1 MAAGLFSL
9 ARPLHDCASRQ
20 DTGADLGTITEEQL
34 QFLVDQLE
42 EEYAE
47 DRDYYINRTILDV
60 MRQNDADPGLVD
72 LLSKAIGDRDGVEI
86 EWSEV

>member
-1 MAAGLFSL
+1 MIAL
-9 ARPLHDCASRQ
+9 RDK

-47 DRDYYINRTILDV
+47 DRDYYINRVMLDV
-60 MRQNDADPGLVD
+60 MRQNSADPDLVD

-86 EWSEV
+86 EWSRV